1 MVDIERLKR
10 KELSAWFEDFKAQIA
25 QKEDIVFVDDGK
37 AYKAVDYL
45 NLDGFYPGYFS
56 AKRRVL
62 FIGRESREVSG
73 CNRMET
79 DIEFLRNNNINK
91 VGFAFWQ
98 RVFYVVYGI
107 QHEGKVPFR
116 VIPYANEIKEACV
129 KANSFPFAFINLSK
143 YSNDSKSWKADYVL
157 MNRFLEDAELGR
169 RNYLREQISILDPD
183 IIISC
188 NLWGDA
194 RIDLDKLD
202 LIFPP
207 DDFSKRI
214 PKLSTEGISDV
225 YNFSFEG
232 KNIRFI
238 DLHHFSAIRV
248 GKLMG
253 YELDKLYFYDPVMKA
268 VFGNQEAVE

>member
-1 MVDIERLKR
+1 MVDIEQQKR
-10 KELSAWFEDFKAQIA
+10 KELLAWYEDLKAQIS

-45 NLDGFYPGYFS
+45 NLDGFYPGYYS
-56 AKRRVL
+56 AKPRVL
-62 FIGRESREVSG
+62 FIGRESREASG

-79 DIEFLRNNNINK
+79 DIEFIRNNNINK

-107 QHEGKVPFR
+107 RHDGKIPFTD
-116 VIPYANEIKEACV
+116 VPYANEIKESCV
-129 KANSFPFAFINLSK
+129 NANSFPFAFINLSK
-143 YSNDSKSWKADYVL
+143 YSNDSKNWQADYVL

-188 NLWGDA
+188 NLWGDD
-194 RIDLDKLD
+194 RINHDLLD

-207 DDFSKRI
+207 ADFSRKI
-214 PKLSTEGISDV
+214 PELSTDGVSNV
-225 YNFSFEG
+225 YDFRFEG

-238 DLHHFSAIRV
+238 DLYHFSAVRV
-248 GKLMG
+248 GETMG
-253 YELDKLYFYDPVMKA
+253 YELDKTYYYDPVMKA
-268 VFGNQEAVE
+268 VFGNQEAG